1 MTVRRGVGVR
11 ALLGP
16 AVLVALAVGG
26 RLRGRRGG
34 RRRGLGAGGRGAG
47 GRARRWASCW
57 SASCRSCRPRG
68 AAAGWVR
75 CCCSSGTSA
84 QVLLLVVVL
93 AVVTTSGTPDPTVL
107 GLTVIAVALGWTA
120 GTVWSWLRWRGPVVD
135 VGASEPT
142 GGTRAR

>member
-16 AVLVALAVGG
+16 AVLVALAVAVVCGVAG
-26 RLRGRRGG
+26 AVVAGVSGLAAAAVGAGLVLGFLLVGQLPIVQAARG
-34 RRRGLGAGGRGAG
+34 RRGLGAVLLLFGY
-47 GRARRWASCW
+47 
-57 SASCRSCRPRG
+57 
-68 AAAGWVR
+68 
-75 CCCSSGTSA
+75 SA

-135 VGASEPT
+135 VDVPDDR
-142 GGTRAR
+142 GTRAR

>member
-16 AVLVALAVGG
+16 AVLVALAVAVVCGVAG
-26 RLRGRRGG
+26 SVVAGVSGLAAAAVGAGLVLGFLLVGQLPIVQAARG
-34 RRRGLGAGGRGAG
+34 RRGLGAVLLLFGYA
-47 GRARRWASCW
+47 
-57 SASCRSCRPRG
+57 
-68 AAAGWVR
+68 
-75 CCCSSGTSA
+75 A

-135 VGASEPT
+135 VDVPDDRGS
-142 GGTRAR
+142 RAR